1 MKKNPQNE
9 NNNINKEDGNIKK
22 GFFKKVWYSINKIE
36 KYSELS
42 AEGFGR
48 AIKYLAILI
57 MILAIIS
64 SAATVYRTSL
74 EIKKIAGYIDEKAPE
89 LTYNNETL
97 VVNSEEAII
106 DNDES
111 FGKVIID
118 TNTNEE
124 EKINQYINDTQE
136 DKNAIIILKD
146 KLILKESGLRGTTSY
161 NYKELFGEMG
171 ITEFNKEDLV
181 GYLKGSKMMSLY
193 FNLFLVLLIYAF
205 VIYIINTLVNI
216 AIISIVGYLATLI
229 LKMKIRYVAVF
240 NMAVYAITLPTIL
253 NIIYILINAFYKY
266 TINYFDIMYILVA
279 SIYVMSAIF
288 ILKSEFDKKQGEVQK
303 IVEVEKQVKEEIKE
317 KQKEEKEKE
326 NKPKNKDTG
335 KNSEDKKDKENEGT
349 TDGEEPEASNA

>member
-9 NNNINKEDGNIKK
+9 KNNINQESEEIKK

-57 MILAIIS
+57 IILSIFS
-64 SAATVYRTSL
+64 SATTVYKTSL
-74 EIKKIAGYIDEKAPE
+74 EIKNIAEYINEKSPE
-89 LTYNNETL
+89 LTYSNETL
-97 VVNSEEAII
+97 TVDSEEAII
-106 DNDES
+106 DDNTS

-118 TNTNEE
+118 TNTGEE
-124 EKINQYINDTQE
+124 EKINQYINDIKE
-136 DKNAIIILKD
+136 DENAIIILKD
-146 KLILKESGLRGTTSY
+146 KLVLKEIGLEGTTSY
-161 NYKELFGEMG
+161 NYKEVFGEMG
-171 ITEFNKEDLV
+171 ITEFNKENLV
-181 GYLKGSKMMSLY
+181 EYLTGSKIMSIY
-193 FNLFLVLLIYAF
+193 FNLFLVLWIYAF
-205 VIYIINTLVNI
+205 VIYFINTLFNI
-216 AIISIVGYLATLI
+216 AIISIVGYLATII

-240 NMAVYAITLPTIL
+240 NMAVYAITFPTIL
-253 NIIYILINAFYKY
+253 DIVYILINSFLGY

-279 SIYVMSAIF
+279 SIYMMGAIF

-317 KQKEEKEKE
+317 KQKEENEREDKE
-326 NKPKNKDTG
+326 KNKDTG
-335 KNSEDKKDKENEGT
+335 KKDKEDKET

>member
-1 MKKNPQNE
+1 MEKNPQNE
-9 NNNINKEDGNIKK
+9 NNNINQENENIKK

-57 MILAIIS
+57 IILAIIS
-64 SAATVYRTSL
+64 SAVTLYRTSS
-74 EIKKIAGYIDEKAPE
+74 EIKNIAEYINEKSPE
-89 LTYNNETL
+89 LTYSNETL

-106 DNDES
+106 DENTS

-124 EKINQYINDTQE
+124 EKINQYINDIEE
-136 DKNAIIILKD
+136 DENAIIILKD
-146 KLILKESGLRGTTSY
+146 RLILKEIGLEGTTSY

-181 GYLKGSKMMSLY
+181 GYLTGSEIMSLY
-193 FNLFLVLLIYAF
+193 FNLFLILFIYAF
-205 VIYIINTLVNI
+205 VIYIINTLFNI
-216 AIISIVGYLATLI
+216 VIISIVGYLATVI

-240 NMAVYAITLPTIL
+240 NMAVYAITFPTIL
-253 NIIYILINAFYKY
+253 NMIYILINSFFRY
-266 TINYFDIMYILVA
+266 TINYFDVMYILVA
-279 SIYVMSAIF
+279 SIYMMAAIF
-288 ILKSEFDKKQGEVQK
+288 ILKSEFNKKQGEVQK
-303 IVEVEKQVKEEIKE
+303 IVEVEKQVKEEMEE
-317 KQKEEKEKE
+317 KQKEKNEREDKE
-326 NKPKNKDTG
+326 KNKDTG
-335 KNSEDKKDKENEGT
+335 KKDKNKKNKENGDT